1 MAPRKRTEEPRP
13 MIVRPVFEKFFDL
26 QPLNSNTVVSEPRHF
41 GGFFKGSRLF
51 GGHTA
56 TQSFL
61 AAKRLRNG
69 AQAYR
74 IDINFFAP
82 GNLHHDLVYQETSPA
97 TNPNYVN
104 LDVWQNNILLSTAS
118 CRLHDSLPSDD
129 LSDDS
134 MNVVSSHSQKHFDF
148 PHNVLEPETYTEIL
162 DLVDRLPMNKWQ
174 KEHGQSFNYRGCTP
188 ENQIFQVRPIDHMH
202 YAGLSYETKPML
214 VWARLSPTL
223 LDLPIRDPE
232 AIPLLLSDLI
242 IGHPIFVHFDQ
253 LQIRVTSSATLSHK
267 VYFHEFNFD
276 PRGYF
281 LIELKVNRANTTAL
295 VCGRIFDE
303 QKRLLVSIF
312 QNHYY
317 TLHKDDLQISRP
329 SAKM

>member
-1 MAPRKRTEEPRP
+1 MTMAPRKRTEEPQL

-26 QPLNSNTVVSEPRHF
+26 QPLNSNTVISKPRHF

-56 TQSFL
+56 AQSFL
-61 AAKRLRNG
+61 AAKRLRND
-69 AQAYR
+69 AQVYR

-82 GNLHHDLVYQETSPA
+82 GNLHEDLVYQETSPS

-118 CRLHDSLPSDD
+118 CRLHDPPSSDD
-129 LSDDS
+129 LSADLT
-134 MNVVSSHSQKHFDF
+134 NVVSYFSQKHSDF

-174 KEHGQSFNYRGCTP
+174 KEHGRSFDYRGCTP
-188 ENQIFQVRPIDHMH
+188 DNQIFQVRPIDHMH
-202 YAGLSYETKPML
+202 YAGLSNETKPML

-232 AIPLLLSDLI
+232 AVPLLLN
-242 IGHPIFVHFDQ
+242 PIFVHFDQ

-267 VYFHEFNFD
+267 VYFHEFNFN

-281 LIELKVNRANTTAL
+281 LIELNVIRANTTAL
-295 VCGRIFDE
+295 ICGRIFDE

-317 TLHKDDLQISRP
+317 TLHKDDLQLSKLT
-329 SAKM
+329 AKM